1 MKRKYLE
8 AAILGLILLA
18 IIALAAYPY
27 LRRSGSTVME
37 KSPTTTIEPSPATA
51 ANDRRY
57 SPNLDELRSKF
68 NQDKGKVRLLLLL
81 SPT

>member
-8 AAILGLILLA
+8 PALLGLVLLGV
-18 IIALAAYPY
+18 IALAVYPY
-27 LRRSGSTVME
+27 LRGGGGTPPPAPAEVMSDKKYST
-37 KSPTTTIEPSPATA
+37 
-51 ANDRRY
+51 D
-57 SPNLDELRSKF
+57 LHQLREKF

>member
-8 AAILGLILLA
+8 PALLGVVLLA
-18 IIALAAYPY
+18 IIALAVYPY
-27 LRRSGSTVME
+27 LRRSSDSSAVTTPAPA
-37 KSPTTTIEPSPATA
+37 SPDV
-51 ANDRRY
+51 ANDKRHY
-57 SPNLDELRSKF
+57 STNIKELCDRF

>member
-8 AAILGLILLA
+8 PALLGVVLLG
-18 IIALAAYPY
+18 IIALAVYPY
-27 LRRSGSTVME
+27 LRGSTGSQTVTAPA
-37 KSPTTTIEPSPATA
+37 PTPTNA
-51 ANDRRY
+51 ADDKKQYSTNLKVLRDR
-57 SPNLDELRSKF
+57 F